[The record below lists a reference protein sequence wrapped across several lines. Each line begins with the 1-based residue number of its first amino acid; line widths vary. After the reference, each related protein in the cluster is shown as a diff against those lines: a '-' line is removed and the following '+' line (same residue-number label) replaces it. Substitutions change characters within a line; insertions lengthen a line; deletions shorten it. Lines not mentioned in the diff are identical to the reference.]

1 MHHAPVKMGDAAP
14 GREASAGAS
23 PSLALEAHPT
33 SQVAN
38 AMGQLGA
45 EVCIMH
51 PILLIRAWRGKR
63 LQPG

>member
-1 MHHAPVKMGDAAP
+1 MHHAPVRMGDAAL

-33 SQVAN
+33 SQVAD

-45 EVCIMH
+45 ELCPWPAPEQVG
-51 PILLIRAWRGKR
+51 W
-63 LQPG
+63 PGEDTGP